1 MLKLFPQNAGEY
13 GTKIIVDANSTRC
26 SQAVTHLSTNHAQCC
41 LTAVIR
47 REPVFSTWH
56 GRWPRM
62 RYISKH
68 RILHR
73 PFRMKIQ
80 RFKSTCPGI
89 K

>member
-1 MLKLFPQNAGEY
+1 
-13 GTKIIVDANSTRC
+13 
-26 SQAVTHLSTNHAQCC
+26 
-41 LTAVIR
+41 
-47 REPVFSTWH
+47 
-56 GRWPRM
+56 M

-89 K
+89 KWWLLLSCHFFFYLSWCLF